1 MYVKLIACARPSA
14 SLSIWVTKVT
24 SPHEYSLGKVR
35 SILMAPTL
43 ADSRTEGDF
52 IFCIHHQQCRQ
63 GIKARRRVGA
73 EWGVGGGGVGGRGR
87 EGKTSV
93 KNKLGDISDNN
104 KHILK
109 HRAVDKTTP
118 VCTEGRD
125 WELSELPSSR
135 GGYAARFLIK
145 SRLESAGR
153 HQRGYT
159 RLGVTHDSAARCKLA
174 SVWPPG
180 GDPLR

>member
-1 MYVKLIACARPSA
+1 MGLIRRLFMFKGSFDVYVKLIACARPSA

-73 EWGVGGGGVGGRGR
+73 EWGGGGGEGRVGGGGRGR
-87 EGKTSV
+87 KGRLQSKTNSA
-93 KNKLGDISDNN
+93 ISATIIN
-104 KHILK
+104 
-109 HRAVDKTTP
+109 TYPQTP
-118 VCTEGRD
+118 
-125 WELSELPSSR
+125 
-135 GGYAARFLIK
+135 
-145 SRLESAGR
+145 
-153 HQRGYT
+153 
-159 RLGVTHDSAARCKLA
+159 RC
-174 SVWPPG
+174 
-180 GDPLR
+180 

>member
-1 MYVKLIACARPSA
+1 M
-14 SLSIWVTKVT
+14 
-24 SPHEYSLGKVR
+24 
-35 SILMAPTL
+35 
-43 ADSRTEGDF
+43 
-52 IFCIHHQQCRQ
+52 
-63 GIKARRRVGA
+63 
-73 EWGVGGGGVGGRGR
+73 GGWGGVGGRGR

-180 GDPLR
+180 GDPLRQTDESRSVPVCLLERGGGTERRGERLKL